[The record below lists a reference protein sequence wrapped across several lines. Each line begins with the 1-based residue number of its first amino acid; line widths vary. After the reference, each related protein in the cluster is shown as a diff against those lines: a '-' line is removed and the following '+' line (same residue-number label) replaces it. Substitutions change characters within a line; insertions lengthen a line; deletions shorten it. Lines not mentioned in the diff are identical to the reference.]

1 MNFNTFVK
9 SALKERGWTLAIA
22 SVSILSLIAFAIL
35 HFLGNNALGTS
46 LLKWVLFLGSVP
58 LWLNLLKE
66 VFHKNFGVDL
76 IAGVALFSTFFF
88 GQYLTGIIILLMLS
102 GGEALESYAMFRA
115 RRDLSSL
122 LSRAPNTAHLIS
134 GETIKDVPIGEV
146 KVGERVIVKPGEVVP
161 MDGTVENGKT
171 FIDESTLSG
180 ESAPI
185 QKTSGSLVFSGT
197 VNKNGTIT
205 IQVTKPANESSYA
218 HIVKLVKEAEGSRA
232 PLVRLADRYSVYFT
246 VITFAFA
253 GGTWLLTHEISRML
267 AVLVVATPC
276 PLILAT
282 PIALISGMSK
292 TTSHGVIVK
301 HGGALEKLAEAKSFV
316 FDKTG
321 TVTLGTPKVDR
332 IFSYEGREDEVAR
345 IAGSLDQ
352 LSAHVLAS
360 AMVYEAQKRNL
371 KLSFPTNFKEDFGDG
386 VTGVIDGVE
395 YIFGRMSYIS
405 KFVHKLPLDIEK
417 TYEELQR
424 EGKSVVF
431 LAHQSKIAGYVVLD
445 DELRGDSST
454 LFDGLREDGIKRI
467 IMLSGDKQSVASRI
481 GKVLNIKEV
490 CYECSPEDKLR
501 IIKDIPES
509 DRPVVMVGDGI
520 NDAPA
525 LAQAEV
531 GIALGAKGKTAT
543 SDSADIVV
551 LSEGISHIRD
561 VYHIAKKTL
570 SVAKQGI
577 FIGIGLSIG
586 AMVLGSLGVITPL
599 AGALIQE
606 VIDIVVI
613 INALRVSQIV

>member
-9 SALKERGWTLAIA
+9 SVLKERGLTLIIAI
-22 SVSILSLIAFAIL
+22 VSIVSLILYTVL
-35 HFLGNNALGTS
+35 HFTGQS
-46 LLKWVLFLGSVP
+46 LIGKEILKLVLFMGSIP
-58 LWLNLLKE
+58 LWYNILKAMLK
-66 VFHKNFGVDL
+66 KNFGVDL

-102 GGEALESYAMFRA
+102 GGEALESYALFRA

-122 LSRAPNTAHLIS
+122 LSRAPNIAHLTDGKNI
-134 GETIKDVPIGEV
+134 TDVPIE
-146 KVGERVIVKPGEVVP
+146 KVTIGERVIVKPGEIVP
-161 MDGTVENGKT
+161 IDGIVDEGKT

-180 ESAPI
+180 ESGPVDKNI
-185 QKTSGSLVFSGT
+185 GSLVFSGT
-197 VNKNGTIT
+197 INQNGTIT
-205 IQVTKPANESSYA
+205 IKVTRLATESSYA
-218 HIVKLVKEAEGSRA
+218 HIIKLVKKAEESRA
-232 PLVRLADRYSVYFT
+232 PLVRLADHYSVYFT
-246 VITFAFA
+246 IITFLFA
-253 GGTWLLTHEISRML
+253 SGTWFFSHDVIRML

-292 TTSHGVIVK
+292 TTAHGVIVK
-301 HGGALEKLAEAKSFV
+301 SGGALEKLALARSFV

-321 TVTLGTPKVDR
+321 TVTIGIPKVDR
-332 IFSYEGREDEVAR
+332 VFSYEENKDEVVYL
-345 IAGSLDQ
+345 AGSLDQ

-360 AMVYEAQKRNL
+360 AIVSEAQKRKL
-371 KLSFPTNFKEDFGDG
+371 QLSFPTHFQEEFGDG
-386 VTGVIDGVE
+386 VKGIINNTE
-395 YIFGRMSYIS
+395 YIFGKLSYVK
-405 KFVHKLPLDIEK
+405 KFVTKLPNDIDETFK
-417 TYEELQR
+417 KFQQ

-431 LAHQSKIAGYVVLD
+431 LAGQDKILGYIVLD
-445 DELRGDSST
+445 DMLRDDSHR
-454 LFDGLREDGIKRI
+454 LFDGLRSDGIKRI
-467 IMLSGDKQSVASRI
+467 ILLSGDKQSVAERI
-481 GKVLNIKEV
+481 GTTLNITEV
-490 CYECSPEDKLR
+490 YADCLPEDKLR
-501 IIKDIPES
+501 IIKDIPEN

-531 GIALGAKGKTAT
+531 GIALGSRGKTAT

-551 LSEGISHIRD
+551 LSEGIERIRD

-570 SVAKQGI
+570 AVAKQGI

-586 AMVLGSLGVITPL
+586 AMILGSLGIISPL

-606 VIDIVVI
+606 GIDIVVI